1 MMNDGSRRSAGQRSD
16 AEDKMTQRTQAII
29 ALVAGLALLAFA
41 VGLIFWAFQPA
52 SAISVRTEPLLER
65 SGANIIVTGTRFPAN
80 REIYIG
86 LADPGVPPMAGTSFV
101 QVLSGR
107 DGKFQ
112 ATFPFPADPRW
123 TELPEVT
130 VYAGTP
136 EGDVVATARLSLGSL
151 ARLLTP
157 ASLGSAT
164 PLPSASPTLVKPSA
178 TATAS
183 ATASA
188 TPPPTVVPIPAISLN
203 PVTGRVGT
211 AVVVTGRGWRANET
225 LLVSLLG
232 YGAQSTVDLGT
243 AGSDAQGSLAAT
255 FIFPVHWIGP
265 STTIV
270 LVHNQDNSEQ
280 ATAVFQVVD
289 LVTPT
294 AQTPTPLVITGWL
307 GQYFSNQTLSGAPVL
322 MRNDD
327 NLDFDWGNSSPAP
340 GLIPEDHFS
349 ARWTRT
355 MYFPPGSYR
364 LWAAADDGVRI
375 WLDGNRLI
383 DEWHL
388 AANSAYSAD
397 VLNLVEGQHTLKVEY
412 YEEAGLAKVH
422 IWWQSLLTPTPT
434 ATVAITPTQ

>member
-1 MMNDGSRRSAGQRSD
+1 
-16 AEDKMTQRTQAII
+16 MTQRTQAII
-29 ALVAGLALLAFA
+29 ALVAGLALLTFA
-41 VGLIFWAFQPA
+41 VGLIFWTSQPA
-52 SAISVRTEPLLER
+52 AAISVRTEPLLER
-65 SGANIIVTGTRFPAN
+65 SGAAVIVTGTHFPAN

-86 LADPGVPPMAGTSFV
+86 LADPDVPPMAGISFARTS
-101 QVLSGR
+101 SDR

-123 TELPEVT
+123 TELTEVT

-136 EGDVVATARLSLGSL
+136 EGDAVATARLSLGSL

-157 ASLGSAT
+157 APLGSAT
-164 PLPSASPTLVKPSA
+164 PLPAASPTLVRPSA

-183 ATASA
+183 AP
-188 TPPPTVVPIPAISLN
+188 PPPTAVPIPAISLK
-203 PVTGRVGT
+203 PSTGRVGT

-225 LLVSLLG
+225 VLVSLLG

-243 AGSDAQGSLAAT
+243 AGTDAQGGLAAT
-255 FIFPVHWIGP
+255 FIFPANWIGP
-265 STTIV
+265 SATIV
-270 LVHNQDNSEQ
+270 LVHHQDNSEQ
-280 ATAVFQVVD
+280 AMAVFQVVG

-294 AQTPTPLVITGWL
+294 VQTPTPLVITGWL
-307 GQYFSNQTLSGAPVL
+307 GQYHSNQTLSGAPVL

-327 NLDFDWGNSSPAP
+327 NLDFDWGNGSPAP

-355 MYFPPGSYR
+355 MYFPPGPSGYR
-364 LWAAADDGVRI
+364 FWAAADDGVRI

-388 AANSAYSAD
+388 AANTPYSAD

-412 YEEAGLAKVH
+412 YEEAGQAKVH
-422 IWWQSLLTPTPT
+422 VWWQPLPTPTPT
-434 ATVAITPTQ
+434 FTTTPTPTSTTTVTATGVITPTQ

>member
-1 MMNDGSRRSAGQRSD
+1 
-16 AEDKMTQRTQAII
+16 
-29 ALVAGLALLAFA
+29 
-41 VGLIFWAFQPA
+41 
-52 SAISVRTEPLLER
+52 
-65 SGANIIVTGTRFPAN
+65 
-80 REIYIG
+80 
-86 LADPGVPPMAGTSFV
+86 
-101 QVLSGR
+101 
-107 DGKFQ
+107 
-112 ATFPFPADPRW
+112 
-123 TELPEVT
+123 
-130 VYAGTP
+130 
-136 EGDVVATARLSLGSL
+136 
-151 ARLLTP
+151 
-157 ASLGSAT
+157 
-164 PLPSASPTLVKPSA
+164 
-178 TATAS
+178 
-183 ATASA
+183 
-188 TPPPTVVPIPAISLN
+188 
-203 PVTGRVGT
+203 
-211 AVVVTGRGWRANET
+211 
-225 LLVSLLG
+225 
-232 YGAQSTVDLGT
+232 LGT